1 MAKNGVTWPEDAE
14 LEAKKTLAIH
24 AKDLREEAERVAI
37 RSKATYISPTYV
49 ADAATHL
56 RLGQKSS
63 KWAEGMTAVG
73 ATAIGLAGGAVINA
87 EQAPG
92 DLVLDTGIWIYLVSG
107 MVGLVLAALGY
118 MLKIRR

>member
-1 MAKNGVTWPEDAE
+1 MARNSISWPEDAE

-24 AKDLREEAERVAI
+24 AKDLRDEAERVAV
-37 RSKATYISPTYV
+37 RSKATNVSPTYV

-56 RLGQKSS
+56 RLGQKAS
-63 KWAEGMTAVG
+63 KWAEAMTAVG
-73 ATAIGLAGGAVINA
+73 ATVIGLAGGALINA

-92 DLVLDTGIWIYLVSG
+92 DLVLDTSMLLYLFSG
-107 MVGLVLAALGY
+107 AAGLVLASVGY

>member
-1 MAKNGVTWPEDAE
+1 MAKNNISWPEDAE
-14 LEAKKTLAIH
+14 LEAKKTLAIQ
-24 AKDLREEAERVAI
+24 AKDLREEAERVAE
-37 RSKATYISPTYV
+37 RSKATYVSPTYV

-73 ATAIGLAGGAVINA
+73 AALIGLSGGALINA

-92 DLVLDTGIWIYLVSG
+92 DLVLNVGMWIYLSMG
-107 MVGLVLAALGY
+107 AVGLVLASLGY

>member
-1 MAKNGVTWPEDAE
+1 MAKNNISWPEDAE

-24 AKDLREEAERVAI
+24 AKDLREEAERVAV
-37 RSKATYISPTYV
+37 RSKATYVSPTYV

-63 KWAEGMTAVG
+63 KWAEALTAVG
-73 ATAIGLAGGAVINA
+73 ATAIGLAGGALVNA

-92 DLVLDTGIWIYLVSG
+92 DMVLNASMWMYLSSG
-107 MVGLVLAALGY
+107 AAGLVLASLGY

>member
-1 MAKNGVTWPEDAE
+1 M
-14 LEAKKTLAIH
+14 EAKKTLAIH

-37 RSKATYISPTYV
+37 RSKVSHVSRTYV
-49 ADAATHL
+49 VDAATHL

-73 ATAIGLAGGAVINA
+73 SVAIGLAGDALINA

-92 DLVLDTGIWIYLVSG
+92 DLVLDTSTGIYILVG
-107 MVGLVLAALGY
+107 AGGLVFASLGY

>member
-1 MAKNGVTWPEDAE
+1 M
-14 LEAKKTLAIH
+14 EAKKTLAVH
-24 AKDLREEAERVAI
+24 AKDLREEAERVAG
-37 RSKATYISPTYV
+37 RSKATHVSPTYV

-73 ATAIGLAGGAVINA
+73 ATAIGLAGGALINA

-92 DLVLDTGIWIYLVSG
+92 DLVLDTSMWIYLFSG
-107 MVGLVLAALGY
+107 ASGLVLASLGY